1 MHTTTIIKGELLE
14 SGQILVG
21 EAGGLS
27 EIFEVNE
34 SSSSPGLLAVET
46 EHGVL
51 YLDPENEYIIQ
62 AG

>member
-27 EIFEVNE
+27 EIFEVKE
-34 SSSSPGLLAVET
+34 SSSSPGLLSVET